1 MKLNVLNESGE
12 KTKEIEVNLKRAETV
27 SDNTVLQSLY
37 VLSVNKRKYNAL
49 TRTRGEVSGGGKKPW
64 RQKGTGR
71 ARQGSTRSPIWR
83 GGGVVHGPTGDGR
96 KLLLNKKMAQDAFFK
111 VLADKISSGDILI
124 LQRGFIV
131 PLKTKDCL
139 LMISKL
145 GLAGKKITIVTEDVI
160 FKRSSRNIKGVTLS
174 TLQNFGISQLV
185 NTDKF
190 IFSEDDFIMLQ
201 KRLGL

>member
-1 MKLNVLNESGE
+1 MNVFNGNGE
-12 KTKEIEVNLKRAETV
+12 KIKDIEVDLKRLATV

-37 VLSVNKRKYNAL
+37 ILSTNRRKYNAV
-49 TRTRGEVSGGGKKPW
+49 TRTRGEVRGGGKKPW

-83 GGGVVHGPTGDGR
+83 GGGVAHGPTGDSR

-111 VLADKISSGDILI
+111 VLTDKISSGDILI
-124 LQRGFIV
+124 LQSGFTA

-145 GLAGKKITIVTEDVI
+145 GAAGQKITIVTEDVK
-160 FKRSSRNIKGVTLS
+160 FARSSRNIEGVNLS
-174 TLQNFGISQLV
+174 TLQNFGISQLLS
-185 NTDKF
+185 TDKV
-190 IFSEDDFIMLQ
+190 IFSEDDFGKLQ

>member
-1 MKLNVLNESGE
+1 MKVTVLDENGG
-12 KTKEIEVNLKRAETV
+12 KIKEIEVNLKRPENV

-37 VLSVNKRKYNAL
+37 ILNTNRRKYNAI

-83 GGGVVHGPTGDGR
+83 GGGVVHGPTGEGR
-96 KLLLNKKMAQDAFFK
+96 KLLLNKKMAQKAFFK
-111 VLADKISSGDILI
+111 VLTDKISSGDVLI
-124 LQRGFIV
+124 LQRGFTV

-145 GLAGKKITIVTEDVI
+145 GVAGQKIMIVTEDAK
-160 FKRSSRNIKGVTLS
+160 FARSSRNIEGVNLS
-174 TLQNFGISQLV
+174 TLRSFGISQLLS
-185 NTDKF
+185 TDKV
-190 IFSEDDFIMLQ
+190 IFSEDDFGALQ
-201 KRLGL
+201 KRLEL

>member
-1 MKLNVLNESGE
+1 MGIFNGNGE
-12 KTKEIEVNLKRAETV
+12 KIKDIEVALKRSAAV

-37 VLSVNKRKYNAL
+37 ILSTNRRKHNAV

-83 GGGVVHGPTGDGR
+83 GGGVVHGPTGEDR
-96 KLLLNKKMAQDAFFK
+96 KLLINKKAAQDTFLRL
-111 VLADKISSGDILI
+111 LADKIDAGDVLV
-124 LQRGFIV
+124 LQRGFST
-131 PLKTKDCL
+131 PAKTKDCL

-145 GLAGKKITIVTEDVI
+145 GVAGREITIVTEDVK
-160 FKRSSRNIKGVTLS
+160 FARSFRNLKGVSLS
-174 TLQNFGISQLV
+174 TLHSFGISQLLSGNKV
-185 NTDKF
+185 
-190 IFSEDDFIMLQ
+190 IFSEDDFSALQ

>member
-1 MKLNVLNESGE
+1 MKVNVLNESGE

-37 VLSVNKRKYNAL
+37 VLSSNKRKYNAL

-96 KLLLNKKMAQDAFFK
+96 KLLFNKKMSQDAFFRL
-111 VLADKISSGDILI
+111 LADKIISGDILI
-124 LQRGFIV
+124 LQRGFKA

-145 GLAGKKITIVTEDVI
+145 EATGKKIMIVTEDVMFI
-160 FKRSSRNIKGVTLS
+160 RSSRNIKGVNLS
-174 TLQNFGISQLV
+174 TLQSFGISQLV
-185 NTDKF
+185 GTDKV
-190 IFSEDDFIMLQ
+190 IFSEDDFSVLQ

>member
-1 MKLNVLNESGE
+1 MKVTVLDVNGG
-12 KTKEIEVNLKRAETV
+12 KIKEIEVNLKRPENV

-37 VLSVNKRKYNAL
+37 ILNTNRRKYNAI
-49 TRTRGEVSGGGKKPW
+49 TRARGEVSGGGKKPW

-83 GGGVVHGPTGDGR
+83 GGGVVHGPTGEGR
-96 KLLLNKKMAQDAFFK
+96 KLLLNKKMAQKAFFK
-111 VLADKISSGDILI
+111 VLTDRISSGDVLI
-124 LQRGFIV
+124 LQRGFTV

-145 GLAGKKITIVTEDVI
+145 GAAGQKIMIVTEDVK
-160 FKRSSRNIKGVTLS
+160 FARSSRNIEGVNLS
-174 TLQNFGISQLV
+174 TLQNFGISQLLSA
-185 NTDKF
+185 DKV
-190 IFSEDDFIMLQ
+190 IFSEDDFGALQ

>member
-1 MKLNVLNESGE
+1 MKVTVFDENGG
-12 KTKEIEVNLKRAETV
+12 KIKEIEVNLKKAETV

-37 VLSVNKRKYNAL
+37 VLSTNRRKYNAV

-83 GGGVVHGPTGDGR
+83 GGGVVHGPTGEGR
-96 KLLLNKKMAQDAFFK
+96 KLLLNKKMAQDTLFK
-111 VLADKISSGDILI
+111 LLADKISTGAVLV
-124 LQRGFIV
+124 LQRGFKA
-131 PLKTKDCL
+131 PTKTKDCL

-145 GLAGKKITIVTEDVI
+145 GAAGQKITIMTEDVK
-160 FKRSSRNIKGVTLS
+160 FVRSSRNIEGVNLS
-174 TLQNFGISQLV
+174 TLQNFGISQLLS
-185 NTDKF
+185 TDKV
-190 IFSEDDFIMLQ
+190 IFSEDDFDRLQ

>member
-1 MKLNVLNESGE
+1 MKVGIFNESGE
-12 KTKEIEVNLKRAETV
+12 KTKEIEVNLKRPENV

-37 VLSVNKRKYNAL
+37 ILNTNRRKYNAI

-83 GGGVVHGPTGDGR
+83 GGGVVHGPTGEGR
-96 KLLLNKKMAQDAFFK
+96 KLLLNKKMAQKAFFK
-111 VLADKISSGDILI
+111 VLTDKISFGDVLI
-124 LQRGFIV
+124 LQRGFTV
-131 PLKTKDCL
+131 PLKTRDCL

-145 GLAGKKITIVTEDVI
+145 GASGQKIMIVTEDAK
-160 FKRSSRNIKGVTLS
+160 FARSSRNIEGVNLS
-174 TLQNFGISQLV
+174 TLRSFGILQLLS
-185 NTDKF
+185 TDKV
-190 IFSEDDFIMLQ
+190 IFSEDDFGALR